1 MTSTRP
7 FDVKN
12 PFVLAIAMMMTTAAA
27 AVLSPGNVG
36 VPTVAFTFDDG
47 LREHYT
53 EVAPILE
60 KHGFRGTF
68 NVVTDRIGTA
78 PDTYMTWEQVRDLVR
93 RGHAIESHTLSHPDL
108 KALVE
113 RGETNE
119 VRRQIFGSAKKIAD
133 ETGVYPTFLCHPFC
147 QKNLL
152 VDKYTYEADLVPMGT
167 RRRNFGEGTVANTPT
182 GAGAFIAEQSSKGYR
197 LIDLLTHGVIAEG
210 RGWRPY
216 AKPADFEAHVMEV
229 RDLVDAGKVRVAL
242 YRDAVRTSR
251 AWPGFERG
259 IGIGGWLTNYKR
271 FNVLPEK
278 WRMAITVGDL
288 EHFESYITE
297 RDVSYIAKCGFDHI
311 RLGFDQVVMEERP
324 YVYREQTFR
333 CVDRFLDW
341 CEKHGL
347 NVVLN
352 MHKAVGNYCD
362 AREGQAGLMDDP
374 ELQKRFIAL
383 WTEFERRYAKRPS
396 VAFELL
402 NEVVGDKSGKWNVLA
417 RRTLDAIRALNGD
430 RTVVIG
436 PVGGNYGCF
445 LKGLE
450 DFLDDKVVYTFH
462 NYEPA
467 FFTHQ
472 RGVLNASNLFYNR
485 TIEYPCADVGRCLD
499 YYRTLGEEVPSSWSG
514 VESFDRAWLKASFE
528 DARKWSLANPDKVLW
543 FGEFGT
549 IRHAPKMSR
558 IAYMRDSVSIANG
571 YGFPYCVWNY
581 LSTPNDG
588 NRFSLVDDD
597 TREFLSQGL
606 LDACLGR

>member
-197 LIDLLTHGVIAEG
+197 LIDLLTHGVTAEG
-210 RGWRPY
+210 RGWKPY
-216 AKPADFEAHVMEV
+216 ANPADFEAHVMEV

-259 IGIGGWLTNYKR
+259 VGIGGWLTNYKR

-278 WRMAITVGDL
+278 WRMAITIGDL

-333 CVDRFLDW
+333 CIDRFLDW

-362 AREGQAGLMDDP
+362 AREDQAGLMDDP

-402 NEVVGDKSGKWNVLA
+402 NEVVGDKSGKWNALA

-445 LKGLE
+445 LRGLE

-485 TIEYPCADVGRCLD
+485 TIEYPCADVGRCLN

-514 VESFDRAWLKASFE
+514 VKSFNRAWLKASFE

-597 TREFLSQGL
+597 TREFLSQDL